1 MYYSVVLNKLSLISH
16 PNCKSSWIELFISNK
31 PLLESIYYNK
41 LYRQPKITNKRVQE
55 YLLFFFNYPTYI
67 FNLIRVQINGNLE
80 IFMRDIINAYNRP
93 ILEGQG
99 TFFIQLFRIG
109 QHVVIFHILIPAGR
123 PLYYYSS
130 HGQQCPWYR
139 ELTVIIQ
146 WFLVKLKIE
155 NETYVVVMSS
165 RTSCYD
171 GGRLFQCYCK
181 KKHVHYIQ
189 SYIYNTNWLYWF
201 FNILP

>member
-1 MYYSVVLNKLSLISH
+1 M
-16 PNCKSSWIELFISNK
+16 
-31 PLLESIYYNK
+31 ESIYYNK

-99 TFFIQLFRIG
+99 TLFIQLFRIG

-146 WFLVKLKIE
+146 WFLVKLKIK
-155 NETYVVVMSS
+155 NWKWNVRGCYVFTEILLWWWS
-165 RTSCYD
+165 
-171 GGRLFQCYCK
+171 LICYCK

-201 FNILP
+201 LIVYLKLI